1 MPEYV
6 VGEQRGI
13 ELVNIEEGVYEAT
26 FKGIEER
33 SITVDQEERKIL
45 EWRFSIETENGEV
58 VVTGITSNKIS
69 VGRQPS
75 KAYKWFCAI
84 VGRELKSG
92 EKINTDELIGTN
104 VLVEVKYKKLRDGS
118 LISRVVDVKKLPKK
132 EAKTTKT
139 KSGKDVSIT

>member
-45 EWRFSIETENGEV
+45 EWRFSIETENSEV

-75 KAYKWFCAI
+75 KAYKWFCAL

-92 EKINTDELIGTN
+92 EKINTDELVGTK

-118 LISRVVDVKKLPKK
+118 LVSRVVDVKKLPKK
-132 EAKTTKT
+132 EVKATKT
-139 KSGKDVSIT
+139 KSGKDVSTT

>member
-45 EWRFSIETENGEV
+45 EWRFSIETENSEV

-75 KAYKWFCAI
+75 KAYKWFCAL

-92 EKINTDELIGTN
+92 EKINTDELVGTK

-118 LISRVVDVKKLPKK
+118 LVSRVVDVKKLPKR

-139 KSGKDVSIT
+139 KSGKDVSTA